1 MAAFPRS
8 RRLSAVLVAA
18 TVLALVVLAAPH
30 PGAAQSA
37 KPPYQL
43 SVFARSENGY
53 SQPDS
58 IVQVGASVIVGYQ
71 NHVAKDGSDG
81 KSSTLVQYAL
91 NGRVERTWSVPGHH
105 DGLRVINGNQLWSLQ
120 NEDANPNLVIIDL
133 DTGRPSFHTFPPTPH
148 GGGYDDIVQDQ
159 GGRVFLTASNPGT
172 NSAGVNDFPALVRVQ
187 VNGHTGAL
195 DLQTVI
201 TGNASSIDLPSGA
214 TVSLNLSDPDSMTV
228 DPRGNIV
235 FTSQADGVLVFVSN
249 PLTPGQRVATLNLTS
264 GGAMTT
270 VDDTAFVPG
279 GASFMLF
286 SDVAGDTVYRLDR
299 PLLGFEPGT
308 AYSTSDT
315 TGVVALL
322 NLDTGAL
329 TTIASGFHSTRGI
342 AFVTPVDGDGD

>member
-1 MAAFPRS
+1 MAVFPIF
-8 RRLSAVLVAA
+8 RRLSAVAIPAA
-18 TVLALVVLAAPH
+18 LLAAFLAAPRA
-30 PGAAQSA
+30 GAAQSA
-37 KPPYQL
+37 KQPYQL
-43 SVFARSENGY
+43 SVFARSANGY

-105 DGLRVINGNQLWSLQ
+105 DGLRVVNGDQLWSVQ

-133 DTGRPSFHTFPPTPH
+133 RTGRQSYHTFPPTPH

-159 GGRVFLTASNPGT
+159 SGQVFMTASNPNT
-172 NSAGVNDFPALVRVQ
+172 NGVGVNVFPALVRVR
-187 VNGHTGAL
+187 VNGRNGAL
-195 DLQTVI
+195 DLQPVVM
-201 TGNASSIDLPSGA
+201 GNASAVDLPSGG
-214 TVSLNLSDPDSMTV
+214 TVSLNLTDPDSMTI
-228 DPRGNIV
+228 DPRGNIA
-235 FTSQADGVLVFVSN
+235 FTSQADGLLVFVSN
-249 PLTPGQRVATLNLTS
+249 PGTSGQQVASLSLTA

-279 GASFMLF
+279 GAEFMLF

-299 PLLGFEPGT
+299 APLGFEPGT

-329 TTIASGFHSTRGI
+329 TTIASGFKSTRGI
-342 AFVTPVDGDGD
+342 AFVTPVPGDGD